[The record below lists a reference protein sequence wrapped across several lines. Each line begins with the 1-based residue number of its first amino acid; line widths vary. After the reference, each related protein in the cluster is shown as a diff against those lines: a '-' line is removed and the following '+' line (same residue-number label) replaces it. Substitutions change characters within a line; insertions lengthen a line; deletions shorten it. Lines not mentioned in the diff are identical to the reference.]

1 MCLTLFRDLG
11 RQRPGVVPAIPGYLI
26 CIIHLYIDHRKPPG
40 GIYFRIVSTVL
51 NTMEICKATV
61 PHQCIKTG
69 SFEYKYRAERSRK
82 FGANALLLF
91 IVLHS
96 VFHLRLHIPHRV
108 SAANGNGSCVL
119 PGTDA
124 PYPTFLTIKN
134 NYSRKTIYDTL
145 NKTKSSVFIQKTE
158 LYWSELLD
166 SNQRPLEPHSS
177 AIPNFAKPGYFVCP
191 RGLAYNNIYSENV
204 KRFFHILQKFF
215 GQHQKRC
222 CPFFP
227 YSPGSCLMTLP
238 MFHRRTTPLTAS
250 CFSSSVSYSR

>member
-1 MCLTLFRDLG
+1 MQKFSSFQILSFLFFGRTVKKLCLTLFRDLG

-108 SAANGNGSCVL
+108 SAANGEYA
-119 PGTDA
+119 A
-124 PYPTFLTIKN
+124 P
-134 NYSRKTIYDTL
+134 D
-145 NKTKSSVFIQKTE
+145 
-158 LYWSELLD
+158 
-166 SNQRPLEPHSS
+166 
-177 AIPNFAKPGYFVCP
+177 G
-191 RGLAYNNIYSENV
+191 AY
-204 KRFFHILQKFF
+204 
-215 GQHQKRC
+215 
-222 CPFFP
+222 
-227 YSPGSCLMTLP
+227 
-238 MFHRRTTPLTAS
+238 
-250 CFSSSVSYSR
+250 